1 MRMGFDVKTPGK
13 RRPPQ
18 EKKRIFTVYVCIG
31 LGAVL
36 IFIAFIASW
45 ALRCAKPVIIS
56 MAQNRAGDVMV
67 YVINEAV
74 AEQIEISGLSYS
86 DFVSIEKT
94 DDGKISS
101 ISTNTAKMN
110 AVKAQILKRIQEKLE
125 DYETIEVKVPLG
137 AMLDLELLTGLG
149 PRIKFE
155 MLSTGCVNADFS
167 SSLESA
173 GINQS
178 KHQIDISV
186 TAELGVISMLG
197 DITTEVKTSVPIAQ
211 SVIVGEV
218 PKGYVPSGTY

>member
-74 AEQIEISGLSYS
+74 SEQIEISGLSYS

-149 PRIKFE
+149 
-155 MLSTGCVNADFS
+155 
-167 SSLESA
+167 SA